1 VHIGAG
7 ATIEPDVDL
16 HGWWYD
22 GQELVVGEIR
32 IGAGARIGMR
42 TMLMPGSVVGDGA
55 EVEPGSVV
63 DGEVPAGERWAGSP
77 AQRVGLAG
85 DRWPAGPAAPASTP
99 WRQRLL
105 FGAGLLAQTLLP
117 IVAFAPAVAT
127 VMLLGIGAPTLHSA
141 VASIAVEAV
150 VLTVVSLLTYAL
162 VVAGVVRATGRLLR
176 PGWHAEDA
184 TVGWAL
190 WFSENVMTTARAMLF
205 PLMCSIYT
213 RPWLRL
219 MGVEVGRRTE
229 ISTVVGVNRLSRF
242 GARSFATDDV
252 VLCGARARDGWLH
265 VGETVIGDGTFLGN
279 GALLEPGTTLGDRC
293 LVGVLTT
300 PPADCADG
308 TSWFGAPAL
317 ELPRVADVGDPA
329 RTTDPPRR
337 LVLARG
343 VMDLLRI
350 LLPSTAS
357 LMLGFGVLE
366 ALQAIGSAY
375 GIPVMAVTAPLVIF
389 ATGLVAIALTVA
401 VKWIVIG
408 RYRVG
413 EHPLWSLFVW
423 RDELINSAQEQ
434 LAGAW
439 LMSFSIGT
447 PLMSAYLR
455 LLGAKVGR
463 DVWCETMALTEFDLV
478 TLGDGAVVNRHAC
491 VETHLFHDR
500 LLRIGPSTFEAG
512 ATLGPSS
519 AVLPDTHLGAGCVV
533 GARSVVL
540 RGEELPAGTRWVGAP
555 VASA

>member
-1 VHIGAG
+1 
-7 ATIEPDVDL
+7 
-16 HGWWYD
+16 
-22 GQELVVGEIR
+22 
-32 IGAGARIGMR
+32 MC
-42 TMLMPGSVVGDGA
+42 
-55 EVEPGSVV
+55 
-63 DGEVPAGERWAGSP
+63 
-77 AQRVGLAG
+77 
-85 DRWPAGPAAPASTP
+85 
-99 WRQRLL
+99 
-105 FGAGLLAQTLLP
+105 AQTLLP
-117 IVAFAPAVAT
+117 LLAFAPAVALIS
-127 VMLLGIGAPTLHSA
+127 VLGIGTATPYGS
-141 VASIAVEAV
+141 VASTALEVV
-150 VLTVVSLLTYAL
+150 VLTVVSLLSYAL
-162 VVAGVVRATGRLLR
+162 IVAGVVRATGRLLR
-176 PGWHAEDA
+176 PGWQADDA
-184 TVGWAL
+184 ASAWAL

-205 PLMCSIYT
+205 PLMCSIYM

-219 MGVEVGRRTE
+219 MGIEVGRRTE
-229 ISTVVGVNRLSRF
+229 ISTVVGVNRLARF

-252 VLCGARARDGWLH
+252 ALCGARARDGWLQ
-265 VGETVIGDGTFLGN
+265 VGETIMGDGTFLGN
-279 GALLEPGTTLGDRC
+279 GALLAPGTTLGDGC

-317 ELPRVADVGDPA
+317 ELPRVAETCDPA

-350 LLPSTAS
+350 VLPSTAA
-357 LMLGFGVLE
+357 LTIGFAVLG
-366 ALQAIGSAY
+366 ALQAIGAAY
-375 GIPVMAVTAPLVIF
+375 GVLVMALASPLVLL
-389 ATGLVAIALTVA
+389 AAGVVAVALTVA
-401 VKWIVIG
+401 VKWTVIG

-413 EHPLWSLFVW
+413 EHPLWSMFVW
-423 RDELINSAQEQ
+423 RDELVNSAQEQ
-434 LAGAW
+434 LAGTW

-512 ATLGPSS
+512 ATLGPNS

-540 RGEELPAGTRWVGAP
+540 RGEALPAGTRWVGAP
-555 VASA
+555 VVGAR